1 CCALAPSGQA
11 VAPPSSDMN
20 ARLFIRLPRRP
31 RTSRVGGTSR
41 GIRGTG
47 VTEHPLE
54 DALLW
59 LNVGR
64 PDHLAPLLSIV
75 GDKLTEVA
83 GRARKDAAAEVSETG
98 LHLRVVESRVDHL
111 VPTISVGVFL
121 GAPMPFH
128 PLAS

>member
-1 CCALAPSGQA
+1 MTDSGH
-11 VAPPSSDMN
+11 PG
-20 ARLFIRLPRRP
+20 RIR
-31 RTSRVGGTSR
+31 V
-41 GIRGTG
+41 TG

-83 GRARKDAAAEVSETG
+83 GRARKDAAAEVGKPRLDIGIGKASIDLLVEFLDDRG
-98 LHLRVVESRVDHL
+98 RRALRCADAL
-111 VPTISVGVFL
+111 P
-121 GAPMPFH
+121 A
-128 PLAS
+128 